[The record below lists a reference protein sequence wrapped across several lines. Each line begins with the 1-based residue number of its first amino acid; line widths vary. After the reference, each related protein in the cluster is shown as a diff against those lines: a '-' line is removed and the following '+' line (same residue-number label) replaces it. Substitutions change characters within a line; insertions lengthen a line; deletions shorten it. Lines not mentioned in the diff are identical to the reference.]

1 MNWLRR
7 NFGYKLL
14 AFGAAALLYLIAS
27 AQQTGLAPVE
37 VFLQP
42 EVANIPDSLVLTR
55 PPKGESVTVMGP
67 SSLIDAFR
75 EQPVKATVDARGAQ
89 PGVNK
94 LPMTYNVPDSVRGRL
109 QITGPKE
116 IRVEFEAPKEKM
128 MPVEVLYEDAPPAGF
143 KFKPPVVIPKKIKI
157 TGRADAVE
165 KVARVIASLDNADE
179 PGAIE
184 RTVDVV
190 AQDNRDQ
197 RVEGITIEPERVR
210 VQLLLQK
217 TPSSKALVLSAVLTG
232 TPAPG
237 YRVVGYRFSPN
248 SASVIGDQAI
258 LEPLSAL
265 DIPVSVEGLKA
276 TTTRRIALTAP
287 DGTKLAGQNAVNIT
301 LEVRALPAV
310 SGTRVMTPTPAPTP
324 KPTNSP
330 TPGTG
335 GQ

>member
-42 EVANIPDSLVLTR
+42 EVANVPDSLVLTR
-55 PPKGESVTVMGP
+55 PPRGESVSVMGP
-67 SSLIDAFR
+67 ASLIDAFR

-89 PGVNK
+89 PGINK
-94 LPMTYNVPDSVRGRL
+94 LPLNFNVPDSVRGRL

-116 IRVEFEAPKEKM
+116 IRVEFEAPRVKTL
-128 MPVEVLYEDAPPAGF
+128 PVEVLYEDAPPAGF
-143 KFKPPVVIPKKIKI
+143 KFKAPIVTPSKIKL

-165 KVARVIASLDNADE
+165 KVTRVVASLDNADE

-197 RVEGITIEPERVR
+197 RVEGVTIAPERVR

-237 YRVVGYRFSPN
+237 YRVVGYRFSPS
-248 SASVIGDQAI
+248 SASVIGDQVI
-258 LEPLSAL
+258 LEPLSAM
-265 DIPVSVEGLKA
+265 DIPVSVEGLSA
-276 TTTRRIALTAP
+276 TTTRRVTLVAP
-287 DGTKLAGQNAVNIT
+287 NGTRLNSPNAANVT
-301 LEVRALPAV
+301 LEVRALPAI
-310 SGTRVMTPTPAPTP
+310 SGTRAPTPSPTP
-324 KPTNSP
+324 KPTP
-330 TPGTG
+330 TATPGPV